1 MRIFI
6 AILLLLHAI
15 LHLLGLVKAFYT
27 DFFPKL
33 SRSISTTEGLLWFAC
48 FALLVLADIYYLLNY
63 SYWAA
68 LAIIG
73 ALLSQFL
80 ITLNWEDAK
89 YGTIL
94 NILIFG
100 LSFPVLT

>member
-6 AILLLLHAI
+6 AIFILFHAN

-27 DFFPKL
+27 DVFPQL
-33 SRSISTTEGLLWFAC
+33 SRTISTSEGVLWFVCFAILVMTSISFLMDHNTWP
-48 FALLVLADIYYLLNY
+48 
-63 SYWAA
+63 A

-80 ITLNWEDAK
+80 ITLNWDDAK
-89 YGTIL
+89 YGTIF
-94 NILIFG
+94 NILIIG
-100 LSFPVLT
+100 ISFPALT

>member
-15 LHLLGLVKAFYT
+15 LHLLGLVKAYYS
-27 DFFPKL
+27 DFFPQL
-33 SRSISTTEGLLWFAC
+33 SRTIGRSEGILWLTC
-48 FALLVLADIYYLLNY
+48 FAILVMADIYFLLEY
-63 SYWAA
+63 PFWPA

-94 NILIFG
+94 NILILG
-100 LSFPVLT
+100 VSFPALN